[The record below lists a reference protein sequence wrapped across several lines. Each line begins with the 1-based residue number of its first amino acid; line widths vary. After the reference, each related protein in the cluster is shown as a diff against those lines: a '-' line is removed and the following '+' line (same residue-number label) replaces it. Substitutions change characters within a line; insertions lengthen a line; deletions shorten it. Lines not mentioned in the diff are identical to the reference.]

1 VTQVVEQLPSK
12 CEVLSSNPSTTSKNK
27 AKKKKIP
34 KKRGIFKNLK
44 INKVLLCI
52 FLMTYNLAHKG

>member
-27 AKKKKIP
+27 AKKKIP
-34 KKRGIFKNLK
+34 KKRGIFKKLK
-44 INKVLLCI
+44 INKVLVCI